1 MKTNKN
7 ISPETIKAYLEGTL
21 SHAQTHEFE
30 KAMLNDA
37 VLRDVVEGYE
47 ISRDKNVDFQK
58 INTSLSARLQSRVG
72 KERQEIYPLW
82 KRVPLYV
89 RAASVL
95 LFLGI
100 GVYFLTKNNE
110 IEPTE
115 KVASVQPSES
125 KNQPQSAPPIIAENE
140 PIAQENSVIS
150 TQKMKAEMDKIKSDK
165 VVTYEQKKV
174 GEVSRGGVKM
184 DTIISMADAVIET
197 EKKSEIAEKEVV
209 AKLKAVEKPQPTAA
223 YEPQSS
229 QASAPAPVMKN
240 EESYAKSKAQSS
252 NQNTDRIESRTSNI
266 VIVNEDSNK
275 PVPNVSIISEDK
287 TLGKTD
293 EKGRFNLENAR
304 LGSKINLIAPNFENT
319 EIIVHKTDPDLF
331 YIRPKSEL
339 IFIDLKRNKTW
350 KYNPSEH
357 PAQPSVSPD
366 EYLEYL
372 KINLKKPKQAIEN
385 QITGTVEV
393 EFKVNKKGELSDFK
407 ITKSLGYG
415 CDEEAIRLIREGPKW
430 LPKTY
435 GGNTGRQ
442 RVRQVVN
449 F

>member
-1 MKTNKN
+1 MKINKN

-21 SHAQTHEFE
+21 LHAQTHEFE

-37 VLRDVVEGYE
+37 VLRDMVEGYE
-47 ISRDKNVDFQK
+47 ISNAKKIDFQK
-58 INTSLSARLQSRVG
+58 INTSLSVRLKSRIG
-72 KERQEIYPLW
+72 EEQKEIYPLW
-82 KRVPLYV
+82 RRVPLYA

-100 GVYFLTKNNE
+100 GVYFLMKNNE
-110 IEPTE
+110 VESTE
-115 KVASVQPSES
+115 KIASVQPSKS
-125 KNQPQSAPPIIAENE
+125 KNQSQSAPPIVAENE
-140 PIAQENSVIS
+140 AIAQDNSVIS
-150 TQKMKAEMDKIKSDK
+150 KQKMKAKMDKIQSDK

-174 GEVSRGGVKM
+174 EEPSRGGVKM
-184 DTIISMADAVIET
+184 DTIISMTDADVMT
-197 EKKSEIAEKEVV
+197 EKKSKIADKEVV

-223 YEPQSS
+223 YETQPS
-229 QASAPAPVMKN
+229 QASAPAPVMKS
-240 EESYAKSKAQSS
+240 EEIYARKRYSKTDSESQKS
-252 NQNTDRIESRTSNI
+252 EI
-266 VIVNEDSNK
+266 VILNEDSNK
-275 PVPNVSIISEDK
+275 PVPNVTIISEDK

-304 LGSKINLIAPNFENT
+304 LGSKINLIAPDFENT

-385 QITGTVEV
+385 QITETVEV

-407 ITKSLGYG
+407 IIKSLGYG